1 MIISGKELK
10 PGMVITS
17 ADFNE
22 YYNKPESLNTF
33 SLVLGLDSAQVNK
46 RLEKLKEAVQS
57 SYISRPELINKMN
70 SIMVTVITLGNI
82 YLNVEKLKNNE
93 LSDCDKASMQYL
105 KSTILKILNNGDIH
119 PDYTKLTY
127 VSDKFYVV
135 EGLCIKEQ
143 DLKTWILKKK
153 LMDKDIHTY
162 LSFKEYTDAAM
173 KIIACKEDDFT
184 FNDNVKARV
193 CDMLQGNNLQ
203 KVKVFKPGELILRI
217 TAKRAR
223 LMLVLGP
230 NIDNMT
236 ALLEVTNGTH
246 NDYTSSSYYAQNYI
260 SHIVSAFKRKQP
272 ELANLE
278 YYDTGF
284 NVYDRFKDSIKR
296 ELNYN
301 IADEFSF

>member
-1 MIISGKELK
+1 MTLETAKID
-10 PGMVITS
+10 TS
-17 ADFNE
+17 TEIDGSE
-22 YYNKPESLNTF
+22 
-33 SLVLGLDSAQVNK
+33 VLTTNVD
-46 RLEKLKEAVQS
+46 
-57 SYISRPELINKMN
+57 NKM
-70 SIMVTVITLGNI
+70 
-82 YLNVEKLKNNE
+82 Y
-93 LSDCDKASMQYL
+93 
-105 KSTILKILNNGDIH
+105 
-119 PDYTKLTY
+119 
-127 VSDKFYVV
+127 
-135 EGLCIKEQ
+135 
-143 DLKTWILKKK
+143 
-153 LMDKDIHTY
+153 
-162 LSFKEYTDAAM
+162 
-173 KIIACKEDDFT
+173 
-184 FNDNVKARV
+184 
-193 CDMLQGNNLQ
+193 MLQGNNLQ

-246 NDYTSSSYYAQNYI
+246 KDYTSSSYYAQNYI